1 MIRHAATDKKWYPE
15 RVLLQQK
22 PKTYDIGFWDI
33 EADRSC
39 KGNKETRNQK
49 SSKETATGG
58 LKKDDLYH
66 ILAEQ
71 LA

>member
-22 PKTYDIGFWDI
+22 PKTYDIGSWDI

-39 KGNKETRNQK
+39 KGNKETRN
-49 SSKETATGG
+49 
-58 LKKDDLYH
+58 
-66 ILAEQ
+66 
-71 LA
+71 